1 MFRVF
6 WSVLGR
12 KPVNLYQIQLAEVP
26 FQAQILCMGNNLPN
40 SGFCMLVFN
49 KPVRTPY
56 TVGED

>member
-1 MFRVF
+1 MNF
-6 WSVLGR
+6 
-12 KPVNLYQIQLAEVP
+12 YQIQLAYVP

-49 KPVRTPY
+49 KPVRMPY